1 MSKGSNLK
9 PRSNQDKRGR
19 RTEKLQHKLGLEP
32 AAVYGTTLPIFRITH
47 HKLAELE
54 DQFKIASL
62 SSLLA
67 SSSNLTGLDSFFFKK
82 LDSSVSC

>member
-1 MSKGSNLK
+1 MVTLAILNWSSSSASLWCVVLNI
-9 PRSNQDKRGR
+9 GR
-19 RTEKLQHKLGLEP
+19 VVPQH
-32 AAVYGTTLPIFRITH
+32 
-47 HKLAELE
+47 
-54 DQFKIASL
+54 SL